1 MTTLPTLFEQIK
13 AGIPVFWKNPNLLPT
28 PAFSFTVQNV
38 QDAEARLKRFA
49 PWIAQRFPETAAANG
64 IIESPLSDI
73 SPMTAPLTQK
83 DGTAIHSRLL
93 LKRDDSLPI
102 SGSVKARGG
111 IYAVLKHTENLLS
124 HTGLLSQS
132 DDYRK
137 IALPPIRDFLSG
149 KKLAVGSTGNLGLSI
164 GIIGAALGYQ
174 TSVYISREAREWKKQ
189 LLREKGV
196 RVVEE
201 KDYEAAVAA
210 GRAESAAD
218 PDSFFIDDERSADL
232 YLGYAVAA
240 ARLKK
245 QLDAARIS
253 VDQHHPLYVML
264 PCGVGGGPGGITFG
278 LKLIFGRAVHC
289 YFAEPVQAPCMLLAM
304 VIMYSLGGG
313 IVNVFLTLTLVNW
326 ANVARVVRA
335 QTLQLKNSE
344 FVEAARVIGVSRDRI
359 MRRHI
364 LPNCLPTLLVL
375 FTLNIPASI
384 LTESSLSFLGL
395 GIQPPNASW
404 GLMINTG
411 RQYLYNAPWLCF
423 APGAAIMLIVLA
435 FNFLGNGLLD
445 VLDPRQKKQ

>member
-13 AGIPVFWKNPNLLPT
+13 AGIPVFWRNPNLLPS
-28 PAFSFTVQNV
+28 PAFSFTAQDV
-38 QDAEARLKRFA
+38 QDAKARLKRFA

-73 SPMTAPLTQK
+73 SPMIAPLTQK

-111 IYAVLKHTENLLS
+111 IYAVLKHTEDILS
-124 HTGLLSQS
+124 HTGLISQS

-174 TSVYISREAREWKKQ
+174 TSVYISREAREWKKL
-189 LLREKGV
+189 LLREKSV
-196 RVVEE
+196 RVVESE

-245 QLDAARIS
+245 QLDEAGIP

-304 VIMYSLGGG
+304 VTGKGSAVCAQDFGLSGITAADGLAVTRASDMVYREMKQNLDGCFTLRDEELFEYLRMLNRSCSIQIEPSACAGFGGIRSIAAECGPSGTILIWSTGGG
-313 IVNVFLTLTLVNW
+313 MVPE
-326 ANVARVVRA
+326 AEM
-335 QTLQLKNSE
+335 KN
-344 FVEAARVIGVSRDRI
+344 
-359 MRRHI
+359 
-364 LPNCLPTLLVL
+364 
-375 FTLNIPASI
+375 
-384 LTESSLSFLGL
+384 
-395 GIQPPNASW
+395 
-404 GLMINTG
+404 
-411 RQYLYNAPWLCF
+411 YL
-423 APGAAIMLIVLA
+423 
-435 FNFLGNGLLD
+435 
-445 VLDPRQKKQ
+445 

>member
-1 MTTLPTLFEQIK
+1 MTTLPTLFDQIK
-13 AGIPVFWKNPNLLPT
+13 AGVPVFWKNPNLLPS
-28 PAFSFTVQNV
+28 PAFSFTIQDV

-73 SPMTAPLTQK
+73 TPMTARLTQK
-83 DGTAIHSRLL
+83 DGAPIHSRLL

-111 IYAVLKHTENLLS
+111 IYAVLKHTEDILS
-124 HTGLLSQS
+124 HAGLLSKE

-137 IALPPIRDFLSG
+137 IALPPIRDFLNG

-164 GIIGAALGYQ
+164 GIIGAVLGYQ

-196 RVVEE
+196 RVVESE

-245 QLDAARIS
+245 QLDAVGIP

-278 LKLIFGRAVHC
+278 LKLIFGRAVRC
-289 YFAEPVQAPCMLLAM
+289 YFAEPTQAPCMLLALATGKGSA
-304 VIMYSLGGG
+304 VSAADFGLSG
-313 IVNVFLTLTLVNW
+313 ITAADGLAGVNYHMLLARFQ
-326 ANVARVVRA
+326 VA
-335 QTLQLKNSE
+335 
-344 FVEAARVIGVSRDRI
+344 F
-359 MRRHI
+359 
-364 LPNCLPTLLVL
+364 
-375 FTLNIPASI
+375 
-384 LTESSLSFLGL
+384 
-395 GIQPPNASW
+395 
-404 GLMINTG
+404 
-411 RQYLYNAPWLCF
+411 
-423 APGAAIMLIVLA
+423 
-435 FNFLGNGLLD
+435 
-445 VLDPRQKKQ
+445 